1 MTFRSS
7 WSGRRRKGHAE
18 RQRGPPK
25 SGGPGFPAR
34 IRGAGVPRGGPRS
47 SRPCTGPDSGQKRS
61 GNAGIRGRG
70 RRRTREAEPR
80 PPQARGP
87 RKAGRV
93 NKGFRGERNGPR
105 ARAGPHHRAAAA
117 SPWLRPRGT
126 SSTATRSPTRAVCG
140 SRPEVARGSLLRL
153 ASRAASAR
161 HLRPSPGNPG
171 SEGTRREG
179 RSRARPGAQE
189 GLAKCTRKG
198 FLAHVRSGLLSCD
211 AQELLE
217 LSGRLLAAAGAFS
230 QLSIATR
237 RLGRP
242 RSPRD

>member
-80 PPQARGP
+80 PPPGP
-87 RKAGRV
+87 GTPKGGAGQQGIPGRE
-93 NKGFRGERNGPR
+93 K
-105 ARAGPHHRAAAA
+105 
-117 SPWLRPRGT
+117 RP
-126 SSTATRSPTRAVCG
+126 
-140 SRPEVARGSLLRL
+140 
-153 ASRAASAR
+153 
-161 HLRPSPGNPG
+161 PSPGWASPSGG
-171 SEGTRREG
+171 SGISMAPAAGNVLHRHSIAHQGRLRKPAGSGAREPFT
-179 RSRARPGAQE
+179 A
-189 GLAKCTRKG
+189 GLAGCFRPPLTAVAGKPRK
-198 FLAHVRSGLLSCD
+198 
-211 AQELLE
+211 
-217 LSGRLLAAAGAFS
+217 
-230 QLSIATR
+230 
-237 RLGRP
+237 
-242 RSPRD
+242 